1 MPRLLEL
8 AQRMEDGEFS
18 LCFVG
23 RAMIADPEWCPKVA
37 RGAFEEL
44 TTAYSRE
51 TLMRLA
57 EGNHAVDVEV
67 HGPIVMP
74 VDEDGKPVLDVEAAE
89 AKGKTV
95 YWPSVRA
102 HPQPQRV
109 TCLCACAIQVT
120 HTFVLPAD
128 RAVQPPVIPAQTSSS
143 QHSGWLVVKA

>member
-8 AQRMEDGEFS
+8 AQRMEEGEFS

-44 TTAYSRE
+44 NIAYSRE

-57 EGNHAVDVEV
+57 EGNHAVDAEV

-74 VDEDGKPVLDVEAAE
+74 VDGDGKPVLDVEAAE

-95 YWPSVRA
+95 FWPSVRA

-109 TCLCACAIQVT
+109 TCLCDSGDSYSYRAAAGRLCRTAAC
-120 HTFVLPAD
+120 D
-128 RAVQPPVIPAQTSSS
+128 SSSQQRS
-143 QHSGWLVVKA
+143 QHSGWRVVKA

>member
-57 EGNHAVDVEV
+57 EGNHAVDVET

-74 VDEDGKPVLDVEAAE
+74 VDDDGKPVLDVEAAE

-120 HTFVLPAD
+120 HTLCC
-128 RAVQPPVIPAQTSSS
+128 RQTVPYSR
-143 QHSGWLVVKA
+143 L

>member
-8 AQRMEDGEFS
+8 AQRMEEGEFS

-57 EGNHAVDVEV
+57 EGNHAVDFEV

-74 VDEDGKPVLDVEAAE
+74 VDGDGKPVLDVEAAE

-95 YWPSVRA
+95 FWP
-102 HPQPQRV
+102 
-109 TCLCACAIQVT
+109 
-120 HTFVLPAD
+120 
-128 RAVQPPVIPAQTSSS
+128 AVSASTARE
-143 QHSGWLVVKA
+143 GYMLV